1 MDKLEKISDK
11 ITLWIGTPASI
22 VVHTIIFVVIFSL
35 KFLNFS
41 VDQIL
46 LILTT
51 VVSLEAI
58 YLSIFIQ
65 MSVNKTKMTIAG
77 VEKDIDDIQEDVQEI
92 SEDIED
98 INEND
103 DEEDEMIQTIKEVEQ
118 KIMKLHKEV
127 VDLKENKK
135 ICTPRGNRT
144 PITSS
149 ED

>member
-1 MDKLEKISDK
+1 MDKLEKLSERL
-11 ITLWIGTPASI
+11 TNWIGTPISI
-22 VVHTIIFVVIFSL
+22 AVHTVIFIGIFSL

-51 VVSLEAI
+51 AVSLEAI

-65 MSVNKTKMTIAG
+65 MSVNKTKLTIAG

-98 INEND
+98 INED
-103 DEEDEMIQTIKEVEQ
+103 DEDDDEVIRTIKDIEQ
-118 KIMKLHKEV
+118 RIVKLHKEV
-127 VDLKENKK
+127 VEIKENKNK
-135 ICTPRGNRT
+135 K
-144 PITSS
+144 
-149 ED
+149 

>member
-1 MDKLEKISDK
+1 MNKLEKISDK
-11 ITLWIGTPASI
+11 ITLWIGTPISI
-22 VVHTIIFVVIFSL
+22 VVHTIIFIVIFSL

-51 VVSLEAI
+51 AVSLEAI

-65 MSVNKTKMTIAG
+65 MSVNKTKLTIAG

-98 INEND
+98 INEDD
-103 DEEDEMIQTIKEVEQ
+103 DEDEVIHTIREIEE
-118 KIMKLHKEV
+118 KIVKLHKEV
-127 VDLKENKK
+127 IELKVNKPHLPNGK
-135 ICTPRGNRT
+135 PEIK
-144 PITSS
+144 
-149 ED
+149 

>member
-1 MDKLEKISDK
+1 MDKLEKLSERL
-11 ITLWIGTPASI
+11 TNWIGTPTSI
-22 VVHTIIFVVIFSL
+22 VFHTLVFIGIFSL
-35 KFLNFS
+35 KLFNFS

-51 VVSLEAI
+51 AVSLEAI

-65 MSVNKTKMTIAG
+65 MSVNKTKIKIAG

-98 INEND
+98 INEDDDDD
-103 DEEDEMIQTIKEVEQ
+103 DEVIRTIKDIEQ
-118 KIMKLHKEV
+118 RIVKLHKEV
-127 VDLKENKK
+127 VDLKS
-135 ICTPRGNRT
+135 TPRGNRT
-144 PITSS
+144 LITSS